1 MNDEFE
7 STQSVL
13 ERRLLEKK
21 AEFIKNHTLLSLPE
35 FADKLRIKG
44 KKRSR
49 SIYRLRKEK
58 KVLAIKIDDEYFY
71 PDFQLN
77 NAGSV
82 YSALEIAMPRFPKI
96 LNGWDIAFW
105 LTSSQTIV
113 QYISVLDLDVVKEI
127 ALNLDSLDEI
137 AEFIVDKIDT
147 SGVRTEMPLGLLE
160 NGEVQLFAEF
170 VAWYLCDEP
179 EITLKVV

>member
-44 KKRSR
+44 KKRSQ

-58 KVLAIKIDDEYFY
+58 KVLAIRIDDEYFY

-96 LNGWDIAFW
+96 LNGWDIVFW

-113 QYISVLDLDVVKEI
+113 QYIPVLDLDVVKEI

-137 AEFIVDKIDT
+137 AEFIEDKIDT
-147 SGVRTEMPLGLLE
+147 SGVRTEIPFDLLE

>member
-44 KKRSR
+44 KKRSQ

-58 KVLAIKIDDEYFY
+58 KVLDIK
-71 PDFQLN
+71 
-77 NAGSV
+77 
-82 YSALEIAMPRFPKI
+82 
-96 LNGWDIAFW
+96 
-105 LTSSQTIV
+105 
-113 QYISVLDLDVVKEI
+113 
-127 ALNLDSLDEI
+127 
-137 AEFIVDKIDT
+137 
-147 SGVRTEMPLGLLE
+147 
-160 NGEVQLFAEF
+160 
-170 VAWYLCDEP
+170 
-179 EITLKVV
+179 